1 MKVNIPSPKQA
12 RVIAH
17 RLARKIATAR
27 MHKIKTIKKE
37 PKSLQRA

>member
-1 MKVNIPSPKQA
+1 MKVNIPSPKQT

-17 RLARKIATAR
+17 RLARKVATAR
-27 MHKIKTIKKE
+27 KSKIKAIKKE